1 MKEKEKAVKK
11 FMDEDFLL
19 KTETAKSL
27 YHRYA
32 ESQPIIDYHCHLSP
46 RDIAEDRNFKN
57 LFQAWLEGDHYKWRA
72 MRTCGIS
79 EYFITGKATDWEKFT
94 AWAETVPQTLRNP
107 LYHWT
112 HLELRRYFGITTLLN
127 PDTAEEIYTEASRLL
142 QSPEF
147 SVKNLLRKRNVK
159 IVCTT
164 DDPVDDLRFHKQIKQ
179 EVTDFQVLP
188 TFRPDQSMK
197 IADPAAFKKYV
208 AKLSEVTGL
217 KIESYSLLIEALKLR
232 HNYFHEN
239 GCRIS
244 DHGVESLYS
253 VKADAQ
259 ELDGII
265 MRTLDGESPRAG
277 DAEKWQMA
285 ILEECGRMNAAKGW
299 VWQLHY
305 GAIRNNNQRLF
316 RTLGPD
322 VGADSVADES
332 VAKGLSQ
339 LLGRLDNEDQLPKTI
354 LYNLNP
360 RDNTL
365 VATMTGNFQQGPEPG
380 KIQFGPAWW
389 FLDQKQGIIDQLNTL
404 SAQGLLSHFIGMLT
418 DSRSFLSFPRH
429 EYFRRILCD
438 LLGTDIENGEI
449 PHDEDLLKKMIEGIC
464 YKNADRYLGLT

>member
-1 MKEKEKAVKK
+1 MKK

-112 HLELRRYFGITTLLN
+112 HLELRRYFGITTLLS
-127 PDTAEEIYTEASRLL
+127 PETSEEIYTEASRLL
-142 QSPEF
+142 QTPEF

-259 ELDGII
+259 ELDEII

-277 DAEKWQMA
+277 DAE
-285 ILEECGRMNAAKGW
+285 
-299 VWQLHY
+299 
-305 GAIRNNNQRLF
+305 
-316 RTLGPD
+316 
-322 VGADSVADES
+322 
-332 VAKGLSQ
+332 
-339 LLGRLDNEDQLPKTI
+339 
-354 LYNLNP
+354 
-360 RDNTL
+360 
-365 VATMTGNFQQGPEPG
+365 
-380 KIQFGPAWW
+380 
-389 FLDQKQGIIDQLNTL
+389 
-404 SAQGLLSHFIGMLT
+404 
-418 DSRSFLSFPRH
+418 
-429 EYFRRILCD
+429 
-438 LLGTDIENGEI
+438 
-449 PHDEDLLKKMIEGIC
+449 
-464 YKNADRYLGLT
+464 